1 MHKTH
6 LRLVLLAIIAV
17 WLVLLTFMPSHHETE
32 DAGPLPV
39 LGSVS
44 GFVLTNQFGTPF
56 DSRSLEGR
64 VWVAD
69 VFFSRCPGPCV
80 RLATNLKRLQDQLPA
95 GNAVRLVSLTAD
107 AAYDQPPILE
117 RYAERFGA
125 DTNRWSFLT
134 GPQAAIYRAAT
145 EQLHLAVAENPDPE
159 SAKPSE
165 LFIHS
170 TKLVLVDQAGR
181 VRGYFDGEDEEV
193 VLNQLLPA
201 ILRLEQELPDSP
213 PGVPVAP

>member
-56 DSRSLEGR
+56 DSRSLEGH

-117 RYAERFGA
+117 RYADEAAMMAHVATFNRLYARRLFGDFTRRDRGAAGAQRENGGRCER
-125 DTNRWSFLT
+125 D
-134 GPQAAIYRAAT
+134 
-145 EQLHLAVAENPDPE
+145 D
-159 SAKPSE
+159 
-165 LFIHS
+165 
-170 TKLVLVDQAGR
+170 
-181 VRGYFDGEDEEV
+181 
-193 VLNQLLPA
+193 
-201 ILRLEQELPDSP
+201 
-213 PGVPVAP
+213 